1 MSPGLLPYTIETV
14 PDLDGLTSRAGLPL
28 VLETM
33 RALGLPRVIR
43 AHVRIRA
50 RQSGYTEVEKLE
62 ALILLLAAGGDC
74 LDDIAVLQADGGLG
88 RLLERQLP
96 AADTLR
102 HFLYAFHDEELILA
116 AQAARPAGQVAYIP
130 AENAALQGLARVNTA
145 LVSQVAAQGKSTT
158 ATLDHDATI
167 QESHKREARP
177 HYKGGRGYQPTAVYW
192 VEQDLVVADEYRDGN
207 VGAGMATLPLIQR
220 AFASLPA
227 SVTTFYFR
235 ADTACYNE
243 PTLKWLADPA
253 RPGGPAGPIGFT
265 IGADMTKELHAVCA
279 AVAEAAW

>member
-1 MSPGLLPYTIETV
+1 MSPGLLPYRVEVVADAAAVT
-14 PDLDGLTSRAGLPL
+14 GRAGLPL

-43 AHVRIRA
+43 EHVRIRA

-62 ALILLLAAGGDC
+62 ALVLLLAVGGDC

-96 AADTLR
+96 SADTLR
-102 HFLYAFHDEELILA
+102 HFLYAFHDEELIAA
-116 AQAARPAGQVAYIP
+116 AQAQRPAGQVAYIP

-145 LVSQVAAQGKSTT
+145 LVHQLAAQGKNTA

-192 VEQDLVVADEYRDGN
+192 VEQDLVVADEVPGRERGRGDGDAAPHPAGLRQPAGERDHLL
-207 VGAGMATLPLIQR
+207 LPGRHRLLQR
-220 AFASLPA
+220 AHAQMAGRP
-227 SVTTFYFR
+227 R
-235 ADTACYNE
+235 A
-243 PTLKWLADPA
+243 PR
-253 RPGGPAGPIGFT
+253 RPRGPHR
-265 IGADMTKELHAVCA
+265 LHHRRR
-279 AVAEAAW
+279 